1 MFELTMKDGEDEQDT
16 SGWDTGDALDTLDT
30 AEEQP
35 AATSKQADP
44 ELSLLING
52 KPMYLPDVQRVG
64 VQTEDQ
70 LHETEACL
78 LSMGTGRD
86 ASLERA
92 RLQSPQL
99 VSDMQAFKAANP
111 TGTLGDFVRWYSPSD
126 WLGSRTGGRLSS
138 RMAAENNTWAVLW
151 NQCQPLP
158 AAQQPPLY
166 DALSQMQKAL
176 HYLET
181 LPPADLLEQLVCVV
195 LSCVHRVF
203 SDQEDTTFVPV
214 PELCCCCGPQT
225 LSKPLAVL
233 QTACGCVARDTV
245 AGMPQPP
252 AHVPTEEE
260 GERVCLAV
268 GAVETA
274 AARLTSAY
282 AKLGA
287 RLGRVVDRLVL
298 VGSSPLTSDE
308 EKHAVQLL
316 VGDIDELLPDRRE
329 YDVTVQSS
337 TPGIGTGFCHAI
349 ATVTTQSR
357 RGTEV
362 AEDVCF
368 SYITTG
374 ECMHL

>member
-1 MFELTMKDGEDEQDT
+1 MKDDDGDEQDAD
-16 SGWDTGDALDTLDT
+16 GWGATDALDTLSEEELPAGT
-30 AEEQP
+30 AE
-35 AATSKQADP
+35 AKGKQADP

-52 KPMYLPDVQRVG
+52 KPMYLPDVQCVG

-70 LHETEACL
+70 LRETEACL
-78 LSMGTGRD
+78 LSMGTGKD

-126 WLGSRTGGRLSS
+126 WLGSRTAGCLSS

-151 NQCQPLP
+151 HQCQPLP

-166 DALSQMQKAL
+166 DALAQTQKAL

-181 LPPADLLEQLVCVV
+181 LPPAELLEQLVCVV
-195 LSCVHRVF
+195 LACVHRVF
-203 SDQEDTTFVPV
+203 SAQEDTTFVPA
-214 PELCCCCGPQT
+214 PEMRCSDGQKALA
-225 LSKPLAVL
+225 KPLAAL
-233 QTACGCVARDTV
+233 QAACSAVARDTT
-245 AGMPQPP
+245 AGAPQAP
-252 AHVPTEEE
+252 ARAPTEEE
-260 GERVCLAV
+260 CEHICTAV
-268 GAVETA
+268 SAVELA
-274 AARLTSAY
+274 AARLTSTH

-287 RLGRVVDRLVL
+287 RLGRAVDRLVL

-308 EKHAVQLL
+308 EKHAVRLL

-329 YDVTVQSS
+329 YDITVQSS
-337 TPGIGTGFCHAI
+337 TPGIGTGFCHAV
-349 ATVTTQSR
+349 ATVSTQSR

-374 ECMHL
+374 ESMPL